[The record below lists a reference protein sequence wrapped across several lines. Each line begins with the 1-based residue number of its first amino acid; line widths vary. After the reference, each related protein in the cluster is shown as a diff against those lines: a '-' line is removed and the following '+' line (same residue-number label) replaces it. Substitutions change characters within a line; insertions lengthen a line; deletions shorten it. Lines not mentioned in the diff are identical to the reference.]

1 MQICTLDQLNGSL
14 SLVNQLQN
22 DVASCCLSSRLQ
34 KEGLIFLIQIIFVSF
49 EEKKPQVSMV
59 HGTVKLDSY
68 GFPPSTGPL
77 RRGTRAWRDSE
88 LMRYLTSSL
97 T

>member
-22 DVASCCLSSRLQ
+22 DVASCCLFNRLQ

-49 EEKKPQVSMV
+49 
-59 HGTVKLDSY
+59 
-68 GFPPSTGPL
+68 
-77 RRGTRAWRDSE
+77 
-88 LMRYLTSSL
+88 
-97 T
+97 